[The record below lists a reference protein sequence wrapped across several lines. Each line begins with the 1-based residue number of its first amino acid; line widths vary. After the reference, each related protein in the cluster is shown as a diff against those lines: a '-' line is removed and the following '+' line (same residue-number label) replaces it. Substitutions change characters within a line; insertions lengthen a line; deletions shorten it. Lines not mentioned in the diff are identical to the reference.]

1 MIYNYIKYTL
11 YTYTVGEP
19 CGGQVDQDVRRQIA
33 QDSKDLGG
41 AVVQDDGDAQVAQVG
56 HFAQVAQIAEVA
68 QVAQVA
74 ESPGSWASRP
84 RRAR

>member
-1 MIYNYIKYTL
+1 M
-11 YTYTVGEP
+11 YTVGEP
-19 CGGQVDQDVRRQIA
+19 CGGQVDQDVRRQVA
-33 QDSKDLGG
+33 QDNKDLGG

-56 HFAQVAQIAEVA
+56 HFAQVSQVGHFAQFAQIAQA
-68 QVAQVA
+68 AQVA